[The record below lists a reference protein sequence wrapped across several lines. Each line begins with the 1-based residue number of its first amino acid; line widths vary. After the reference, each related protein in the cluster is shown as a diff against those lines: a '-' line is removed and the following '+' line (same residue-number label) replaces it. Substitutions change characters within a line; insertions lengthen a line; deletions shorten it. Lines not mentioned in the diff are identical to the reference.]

1 MSLLRATRADRND
14 SQTTDDLLYAE
25 EPSWSPDGTE
35 IVFNSRGGIY
45 KIDVNSLEETRLTNS
60 PDLEHDPTWSLD
72 GEQIA
77 FVRDNSATSSSA
89 IYVMRSD
96 GSDLSLVRDF
106 PLGDDELEYDGRTIR
121 PDWRPLP

>member
-45 KIDVNSLEETRLTNS
+45 KIDVNSLKETRLTNS
-60 PDLEHDPTWSLD
+60 PDLEHDPTWSPD

-77 FVRDNSATSSSA
+77 FVRYNLDPPSSA
-89 IYVMRSD
+89 IYVMRSN
-96 GSDLSLVRDF
+96 GSDLNPVRDF
-106 PLGDDELEYDGRTIR
+106 PLGDGELEYDGRLISL
-121 PDWRPLP
+121 DWHPLP